1 MTGLPE
7 KQKEKEVCEAKW
19 LSNFFF
25 PLWCPSEVTLPAP
38 HESAEAELLAKASL
52 FALNIHV

>member
-25 PLWCPSEVTLPAP
+25 PYGVPQR
-38 HESAEAELLAKASL
+38 SL
-52 FALNIHV
+52 FLPHMSLQRQSS